1 MTEQPA
7 AAVVATETMPP
18 AVVSGFTDDTSTA
31 PGLGLAD
38 VGSVGGG
45 KELLPD
51 PSHFEWPSGCDLGS
65 YWGTSVFADT
75 DPALF
80 LNLP

>member
-1 MTEQPA
+1 MTEEEPA
-7 AAVVATETMPP
+7 AAVVVATETKPP
-18 AVVSGFTDDTSTA
+18 AA

-38 VGSVGGG
+38 AGSGGGG